1 MSSAVEV
8 VEQDKIAIVRI
19 NRPHARNAVDRA
31 TAEALAD
38 AFRYF
43 DADERLHVAILTGAG
58 GNFCAG
64 ADLKGLAA
72 GKGKTMEGE
81 GGGPEGPTGPLLF
94 KTGDRRGEGDGA
106 GGGPPPRA

>member
-64 ADLKGLAA
+64 ADLKALPA
-72 GKGKTMEGE
+72 GHGNTMKEDGE
-81 GGGPEGPTGPLLF
+81 EPTVRTRSLPLVPAI
-94 KTGDRRGEGDGA
+94 R
-106 GGGPPPRA
+106 

>member
-64 ADLKGLAA
+64 ADLKALAA
-72 GKGKTMEGE
+72 GPGKNVEGKR
-81 GGGPEGPTGPLLF
+81 GGPVGAYGPLRF
-94 KTGDRRGEGDGA
+94 EPPNRDA
-106 GGGPPPRA
+106 GRD